1 MLVTSIFKSVF
12 RRRDVNIFLSFVFLP
27 IMVPFLSGKM
37 QGLESDYTR
46 SFISFLET
54 VLPTQFHIV
63 LPLLIFSFI
72 ISSVFRDEID
82 SGILFLYRDVNRKK
96 IFNAKIASLF
106 TIYLIY
112 FLGTLVT
119 SAIAY
124 FGVMVP
130 QWGVSPSF
138 FPEDASLIYPA
149 ILKVLVYA
157 LLHLL
162 VILLVSMLSIRYKTV
177 TAVLSGVLFTL
188 FTSVAPLLIGIKYL
202 FPNGYIESLEQLGAL
217 PTTLV
222 ILTLSVIYFL
232 FFYLKGKSDFQK
244 VEF

>member
-27 IMVPFLSGKM
+27 ILVPFLSGKM

-46 SFISFLET
+46 SFLSFLET

-82 SGILFLYRDVNRKK
+82 SGILFLYKDINRKK

-106 TIYLIY
+106 FIYLIY
-112 FLGTLVT
+112 FLGTFIT

-124 FGVMVP
+124 FVVMVP
-130 QWGVSPSF
+130 QWGVSSNL

-149 ILKVLVYA
+149 ILKIVVYA

-162 VILLVSMLSIRYKTV
+162 VILLVSLLSIRYKTV

-188 FTSVAPLLIGIKYL
+188 FASVAPLLIGIKYL
-202 FPNGYIESLEQLGAL
+202 FPNGYIGLLEQLG
-217 PTTLV
+217 V
-222 ILTLSVIYFL
+222 ILTTILILGVSLLYFL